1 MDPVLAQL
9 VEHLTVVVYFPGI
22 KWSLVQIQQTGF
34 FIYIFNTYKN
44 KLLRQLS
51 PEFPRSPAL
60 FAALKASDRSKK
72 LLTLKRIHQIFNKRI
87 QICRTN

>member
-34 FIYIFNTYKN
+34 LYIFFSIHIKSKNFQPLKGSIKFLINGFKSVGLTNT
-44 KLLRQLS
+44 S
-51 PEFPRSPAL
+51 
-60 FAALKASDRSKK
+60 
-72 LLTLKRIHQIFNKRI
+72 
-87 QICRTN
+87 